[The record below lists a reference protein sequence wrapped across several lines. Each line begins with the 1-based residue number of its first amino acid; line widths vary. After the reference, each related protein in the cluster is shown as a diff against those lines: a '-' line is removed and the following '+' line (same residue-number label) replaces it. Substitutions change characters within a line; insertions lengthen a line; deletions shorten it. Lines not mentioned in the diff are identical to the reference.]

1 MAIPQVNLCTLSLK
15 NSPWDYFLIPIETQN
30 IQNSNLQI
38 LAHPTTH
45 SAKNWSAFPD
55 VTEHISASADQ

>member
-38 LAHPTTH
+38 PAHPTTH
-45 SAKNWSAFPD
+45 SAKN
-55 VTEHISASADQ
+55 